1 MFDSIWFHNLIRPEL
16 APPDWL
22 FAPVWIVLYI
32 TIFVSFILYSLMRVP
47 DKKSGYLFFS
57 VQLLLNFMWSPVFFG
72 LKNILLAFIIIILLD
87 IFVFLTIRKFYSISK
102 LAGLLLIPYLLWVLF
117 ATYLNGAYLVLNY

>member
-32 TIFVSFILYSLMRVP
+32 TIFVSFVLYCLKKVP
-47 DKKSGYLFFS
+47 DKKTGYLFFS
-57 VQLLLNFMWSPVFFG
+57 VQLLLNLTWTPVFFV

-87 IFVFLTIRKFYSISK
+87 IFVFLTIHKFYSISK
-102 LAGLLLIPYLLWVLF
+102 LAGILLIPYLLWILF
-117 ATYLNGAYLVLNY
+117 ATYLNGAYLVLN

>member
-32 TIFVSFILYSLMRVP
+32 TIFVSFVLYCLKKVP
-47 DKKSGYLFFS
+47 DKKAGYLFFS
-57 VQLLLNFMWSPVFFG
+57 VQLLLNLTWTPIFFV

-87 IFVFLTIRKFYSISK
+87 IFVFLTIHKFYSISK
-102 LAGLLLIPYLLWVLF
+102 LAGILLIPYLLWILF
-117 ATYLNGAYLVLNY
+117 ATYLNGAYLVLN